1 MRDKLKYFI
10 VFLLIP
16 LLIVSSYILFRNKQY
31 GLLSL
36 IISLLALVPFIF
48 SFEKRKP
55 KAEELVIIAVI
66 IAISVVSR
74 IVFASVPHFK
84 PVTAIIIIAALA
96 FGKEAGF
103 MIGMLSAVLSNF
115 YFGQGPWTPFQMFSW
130 GMIGYIAGIF
140 KDRQIA
146 KNTAFILL
154 LGVLGAVIF
163 TGVVEVWTVL
173 QIDQGFNIN
182 RYLSILITSS
192 PILIIYILSNS
203 VFIFLLSK
211 PLLETFE
218 RAKRKY
224 GIFMS

>member
-1 MRDKLKYFI
+1 MKKRVKYLIIFLIIPVII
-10 VFLLIP
+10 VA
-16 LLIVSSYILFRNKQY
+16 SYLLFRNKQY
-31 GLLSL
+31 GLLS
-36 IISLLALVPFIF
+36 IVISLLALVPFIM
-48 SFEKRKP
+48 SFENRKP
-55 KAEELVIIAVI
+55 KAEELVLIAVI
-66 IAISVVSR
+66 IAINVVSR

-96 FGKEAGF
+96 FGKESGF

-130 GMIGYIAGIF
+130 GMIGYIAGMF
-140 KDRQIA
+140 KDREIA

-173 QIDQGFNIN
+173 QIDQGFNIS
-182 RYLSILITSS
+182 RYLGILVASS

-203 VFIFLLSK
+203 VFIAILAK
-211 PLLETFE
+211 PLLETFN
-218 RAKRKY
+218 RAKNKY

>member
-1 MRDKLKYFI
+1 MRDKLKYLI